1 MHFPANQLGGPKKVW
16 TITEYGLSQVWV
28 KAETTVVINAF
39 QSPFQFMSLIRI
51 PFSISLIWAV
61 HTIITPQ
68 QTPEAKERVEPI
80 GLEVAALP
88 YFLKVGHFT
97 L

>member
-1 MHFPANQLGGPKKVW
+1 
-16 TITEYGLSQVWV
+16 
-28 KAETTVVINAF
+28 
-39 QSPFQFMSLIRI
+39 MSLIRI